1 MENYLHENSFMIA
14 FAFIFLAIFV
24 SISVFKKIEYFWES
38 KRVKLIRKAL
48 GDQRAAI
55 LYYITSAI
63 ALFLAI
69 CLLLGWV

>member
-14 FAFIFLAIFV
+14 FAFIFLAIFI
-24 SISVFKKIEYFWES
+24 SICVFKKIEYFWES

-48 GDQRAAI
+48 GDKRAAI
-55 LYYITSAI
+55 LYYITSVI
-63 ALFLAI
+63 ALFLAT